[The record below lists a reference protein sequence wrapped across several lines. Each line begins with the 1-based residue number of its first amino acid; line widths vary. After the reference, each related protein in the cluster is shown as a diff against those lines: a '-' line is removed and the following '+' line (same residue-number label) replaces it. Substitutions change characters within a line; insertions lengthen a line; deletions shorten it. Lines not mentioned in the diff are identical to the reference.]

1 MHLTRLR
8 RDVSLVPGRVGLR
21 CLLRHTFSGASLTPS
36 DQGPSFSTISGTAS
50 VGSGVLT
57 KVGATNLEVRAHGL
71 AANITY
77 QARFN
82 FGASAG
88 ANRRMLLRAR
98 QDASTG
104 DNRFQLTI
112 NRVAGQL
119 VLARV
124 DSGTPTT
131 IGSVS
136 VTIAN
141 STDYWLRWVMR
152 GSTHEVLFSTDG
164 TTWSSQI
171 VVTDA
176 TYTTQTSIGVFVIDD
191 AASPTATID
200 DLLVWTP

>member
-1 MHLTRLR
+1 MRPAVARVVLR
-8 RDVSLVPGRVGLR
+8 AGQSLV
-21 CLLRHTFSGASLTPS
+21 LRHTFSGASLTPS
-36 DQGPSFSTISGTAS
+36 DQGPSLTTISGTAS
-50 VGSGVLT
+50 VTGGVLT

-77 QARFN
+77 QAKFN

-98 QDASTG
+98 QDSGTG

-124 DSGTPTT
+124 DAGTPTT

-136 VTIAN
+136 VTINN

-152 GSTHEVLFSTDG
+152 GSRHEVLLSTDG
-164 TTWSSQI
+164 VSFASQI

-176 TYTTQTSIGVFVIDD
+176 AYSAQTTVGAFIIDD

-200 DLLVWTP
+200 DLMVWTP